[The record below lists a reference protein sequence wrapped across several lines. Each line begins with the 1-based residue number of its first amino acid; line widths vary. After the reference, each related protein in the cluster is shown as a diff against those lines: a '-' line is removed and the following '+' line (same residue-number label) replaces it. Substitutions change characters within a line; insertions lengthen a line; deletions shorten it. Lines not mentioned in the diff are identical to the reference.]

1 MPLLAADPHW
11 RTRLLLTHDMHVLA
25 EAPCR
30 LSDPKPKWDCRGDP
44 SSPQA
49 LAIGH
54 YLLGTLL
61 VDDLVDQL
69 AEHGENPMGANCG
82 MRRDAWQRLGGFAES
97 YVVAS
102 EDVEL
107 FWRAQLEGYEIGYAA
122 GAVVHYR
129 LPDSVRGLARQ
140 AFAYGRSHPR
150 LYRDFARFGMPR
162 SAPRAVLRQWA
173 WLASHPLSIARG
185 RGARGLW
192 LSRLAL
198 RLGRLAGS
206 IQNRV
211 VYL

>member
-1 MPLLAADPHW
+1 
-11 RTRLLLTHDMHVLA
+11 
-25 EAPCR
+25 
-30 LSDPKPKWDCRGDP
+30 
-44 SSPQA
+44 
-49 LAIGH
+49 
-54 YLLGTLL
+54 
-61 VDDLVDQL
+61 
-69 AEHGENPMGANCG
+69 MGANCG
-82 MRRDAWQRLGGFAES
+82 MRRDAWQRLGGFAEG

-107 FWRAQLEGYEIGYAA
+107 FWRAQLEGYEMGYAA
-122 GAVVHYR
+122 GAAVHYR

-150 LYRDFARFGMPR
+150 LYRDFTRFGMPR
-162 SAPRAVLRQWA
+162 SAPRGVLRQWA